1 MKFKFDIQRFSINKT
16 VELINNW
23 RIYEE
28 GKDVFDGA
36 TSVEVAGLS
45 TKTAEVAGIGILG
58 TIDAP
63 VECSFEGIEATINWR
78 APTAK
83 AITITGGQPI
93 SLECWV
99 DIQYFDSGSGKVVH
113 APMKIVI
120 RGRGKNYEG
129 GSIEAG
135 NTSDG
140 SNTIETHYLKYM
152 VDGKETLLLDKYNHI
167 FRVNGVDRMK
177 QIRKNIGMN

>member
-1 MKFKFDIQRFSINKT
+1 M
-16 VELINNW
+16 
-23 RIYEE
+23 
-28 GKDVFDGA
+28 
-36 TSVEVAGLS
+36 
-45 TKTAEVAGIGILG
+45 
-58 TIDAP
+58 
-63 VECSFEGIEATINWR
+63 
-78 APTAK
+78 
-83 AITITGGQPI
+83 
-93 SLECWV
+93 

-113 APMKIVI
+113 APMKIII

-140 SNTIETHYLKYM
+140 SNTIETHYLKYI
-152 VDGKETLLLDKYNHI
+152 VDGKETLLLDKYGHI